1 MAIVIVKVWDQGLLV
16 VFKVYG
22 DPTGSKTLNMNDSG
36 NMKHYETRLS
46 YLCSFVG
53 GGGGLPP

>member
-1 MAIVIVKVWDQGLLV
+1 M
-16 VFKVYG
+16 FKVYG

-46 YLCSFVG
+46 YLCSLG
-53 GGGGLPP
+53 GGGGRGVASLRGIKSYHFEFKF